1 MENIVGLKELRQNMA
16 KYVKKVAQGSS
27 FIVFKQ
33 SNPLFRI
40 LPVNDETWEEVADF
54 TKIKKGGVKIDE
66 ILSRL

>member
-40 LPVNDETWEEVADF
+40 LPLNDETWEEVADF
-54 TKIKKGGVKIDE
+54 TKIK
-66 ILSRL
+66 

>member
-40 LPVNDETWEEVADF
+40 LPLNDETWEEVADF